1 MNVLLPLRDGSTPST
16 IPVTASGLS
25 QASAL
30 GRSPKPLPKSRAGLK
45 TSKDSAPIFARPVPP
60 ASQPKAT
67 EKMVSCSAL
76 VKNWYLSVSSR
87 LPKPLSVLPL
97 AAGSR
102 RVQSPPKVRPRLGK
116 IRLENSPETVVF
128 WHLGGR
134 AGGRE
139 PAHEQA
145 RPIVGRGLRV
155 RGGGGHGAF
164 VRLNR
169 LTQVVN
175 RMLAPLEG
183 ENAEKQ
189 REGEGARRAR
199 TPGGGGAENDHGSQK
214 GQPADAGGD
223 GRRHVVRDRRR
234 RRADRL
240 RRRGDGGA

>member
-128 WHLGGR
+128 WR
-134 AGGRE
+134 AGVSPSRGSLMWNTVGSESSSATKGSSMVRVDGKKRL
-139 PAHEQA
+139 PATAQ
-145 RPIVGRGLRV
+145 RGP
-155 RGGGGHGAF
+155 
-164 VRLNR
+164 
-169 LTQVVN
+169 
-175 RMLAPLEG
+175 AP
-183 ENAEKQ
+183 
-189 REGEGARRAR
+189 RA
-199 TPGGGGAENDHGSQK
+199 TCA
-214 GQPADAGGD
+214 
-223 GRRHVVRDRRR
+223 
-234 RRADRL
+234 
-240 RRRGDGGA
+240 